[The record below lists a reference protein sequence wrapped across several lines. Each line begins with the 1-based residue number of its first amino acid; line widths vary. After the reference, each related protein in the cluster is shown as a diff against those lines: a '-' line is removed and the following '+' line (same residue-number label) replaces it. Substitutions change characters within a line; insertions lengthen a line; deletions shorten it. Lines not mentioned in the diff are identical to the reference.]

1 MQVLGTIDWKAIF
14 SSVSVVALGIGAVSW
29 ALKAVGEQYLKKR
42 FREYEKQLE
51 AQTAALK
58 LRFDLQLETL
68 KSELNLLQ
76 SKNSRLHEK
85 RMLVLE
91 SLYQKIV
98 ALNDAMRE
106 MTAEVQFLHANPV
119 EEERARVSAASAAY
133 HDFLKHYTESRIFFS
148 LATCA
153 QIDTLQNKYFN
164 SLLKYQSQRYLPLA
178 GDTFY
183 SPEQAQTA
191 SDTIRR
197 AVPPVLRLIE
207 QDFRALLGV
216 QE

>member
-1 MQVLGTIDWKAIF
+1 L
-14 SSVSVVALGIGAVSW
+14 
-29 ALKAVGEQYLKKR
+29 LKAAGEQYLKKR
-42 FREYEKQLE
+42 FRAYEKQLE
-51 AQTAALK
+51 AQAAADK
-58 LRFDLQLETL
+58 LRFDLQMETL
-68 KSELNLLQ
+68 KSELSLVQ

-98 ALNDAMRE
+98 VLNDAMKE
-106 MTAEVQFLHANPV
+106 MTAEVQFVHADPAK
-119 EEERARVSAASAAY
+119 EERARVSAASAAY
-133 HDFLKHYTESRIFFS
+133 SDFLKYYTESRIFFS
-148 LATCA
+148 LSTCA

-164 SLLKYQSQRYLPLA
+164 SLLDYRTH
-178 GDTFY
+178 TFFSTPNAALY
-183 SPEQAQTA
+183 SSEKALTA
-191 SDTIRR
+191 SETIRR